1 MTTFEAPD
9 RKRRGEYRAGRDT
22 RESLVVAAER
32 LFAERGLDAV
42 SLREIAV
49 EAGSRNSG
57 AAQYYFGSKTE
68 LLRAVLEFRSNALNR
83 RRGQLLDAAGEHP
96 DVYALLGA
104 LVVPLAEMVGH
115 THYVSFLA
123 RLQADYAR
131 DRRSV
136 NAGGEVDTS
145 FRRAQALLAAALP
158 QLPPERFRLRFR
170 LVMRVVIATLGE
182 HERDPD
188 GEHRDTSALTAEII
202 DAAAGLMLA
211 PSRQAGAES

>member
-1 MTTFEAPD
+1 MATSETQG

-22 RESLVVAAER
+22 RESLMVAAER
-32 LFAERGLDAV
+32 LFAEHGLDAV

-57 AAQYYFGSKTE
+57 AAQYYFGSKAE
-68 LLRAVLEFRSNALNR
+68 LLRAVLEFRSQALNR
-83 RRGQLLDAAGEHP
+83 RRRQLLEAAGECP
-96 DVYALLGA
+96 DVYALLVA

-123 RLQADYAR
+123 RLQAEYAR
-131 DRRSV
+131 DRRSI

-145 FRRAQALLAAALP
+145 FRRAQTLLAAALP

-170 LVMRVVIATLGE
+170 LVMRMAIATLGE
-182 HERDPD
+182 HERHPD
-188 GEHRDTSALTAEII
+188 GERLGTSALIEEII

-211 PSRQAGAES
+211 PSGQAGTES